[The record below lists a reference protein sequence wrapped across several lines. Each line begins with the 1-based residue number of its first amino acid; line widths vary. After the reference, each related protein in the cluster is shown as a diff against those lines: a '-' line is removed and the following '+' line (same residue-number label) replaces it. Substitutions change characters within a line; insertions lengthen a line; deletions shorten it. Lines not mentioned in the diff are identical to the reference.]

1 MYLYASFVLF
11 YARTLLSISPWF
23 HGRKDSDGEARD
35 QPRIVIPVVS
45 PSTIPAVSMPVE
57 ATTTTAVV
65 VVAAA

>member
-45 PSTIPAVSMPVE
+45 PSTIPAVSMPV
-57 ATTTTAVV
+57 ATATAAVA
-65 VVAAA
+65 VVAAVA